1 MKQLSNFTDFSQF
14 PPVLQA
20 ADVQSILGIS
30 TGATYALLKSEGFPT
45 VSIGGKRKVVIKD
58 EFIAWLTDER
68 RKIKRVPILTI
79 R

>member
-1 MKQLSNFTDFSQF
+1 MDKLSSFDLY
-14 PPVLQA
+14 PAVLQA

-30 TGATYALLKSEGFPT
+30 TGATYALLKSDGFPT
-45 VSIGGKRKVVIKD
+45 VAIGGKRKVVVKD
-58 EFIAWLTDER
+58 EFIVWLTDER